1 MRTLNLHIAN
11 LNQVNLGL
19 SSWSQV
25 ADKNELGYTP
35 CAMDSRFTQEHRY
48 TKRIR
53 GSEEII

>member
-11 LNQVNLGL
+11 LNQGNLGL

-35 CAMDSRFTQEHRY
+35 CAMDSRFTQEYSHI
-48 TKRIR
+48 KERIR
-53 GSEEII
+53 S